1 MIRDAALCSKAAYST
16 PNSMQAKRHDGLTG
30 TRTLWCAFS
39 VFALTSMALP
49 LSSTLGLAAK
59 SVAPTSQQ
67 ISEYEAS
74 SESTRVKLLI
84 TLAKSGQQDLAES
97 LLKRYPLTGEFAPN
111 RQLFIE
117 GLVLK
122 ARGNLTGAA
131 KNYRAALADDPSLT
145 LVRSELAQTL
155 FILQEDDSAKHH
167 LNLLMA
173 EAPNDYEAQGIRS
186 FIDTIDARRP
196 FSFSAY
202 ISAAPSTNV
211 NNGSSKKTI
220 YSPVFGADLDIDDES
235 REQSGVG
242 FSTGLSAGYSHRL
255 GNDFSV
261 VLGGGINASI
271 YTDDDYNS
279 FNASQSAELRYLI
292 ANGFLGAGMVAS
304 ENRSYDIS
312 QQENDFYY
320 SYGPRVSLQKAIS
333 PKDRIN
339 FSSVYEWRKYDI
351 NPQSDGTAL
360 MIDGSWS
367 HAFDSSLTASL
378 SAGYDQIETGI
389 DYNSFETYSGGFG
402 LYKELPKGITVNLNG
417 ELRLSEFDAMHPIAG
432 IVREDRRYMGSIAFT
447 KRDFNIWGYAPAIE
461 YTYIYNDSN
470 ISIYEFDSHAID
482 FKLSKDF

>member
-1 MIRDAALCSKAAYST
+1 MRAVFCALSCLLLMSPAVLAKAAVE
-16 PNSMQAKRHDGLTG
+16 PN
-30 TRTLWCAFS
+30 
-39 VFALTSMALP
+39 P
-49 LSSTLGLAAK
+49 
-59 SVAPTSQQ
+59 QQ

-74 SESTRVKLLI
+74 TEAARVKLLI
-84 TLAKSGQQDLAES
+84 TLARAGQQDLAES
-97 LLKRYPLTGEFAPN
+97 LLKRYPLTGEFGPN

-117 GLVLK
+117 GLILK

-131 KNYRAALADDPSLT
+131 KNYRAALADDPGLT

-155 FILQEDDSAKHH
+155 FTLQEDDSAKHH

-173 EAPNDYEAQGIRS
+173 EAPDEHQAQGIRS

-196 FSFSAY
+196 FSFSTY
-202 ISAAPSTNV
+202 ISVAPSTNV
-211 NNGSSKKTI
+211 NNGSSNKTI

-261 VLGGGINASI
+261 VLGGGINATI
-271 YTDDDYNS
+271 YTDSDYNS
-279 FNASQSAELRYLI
+279 FNASQSAELRYLLTG
-292 ANGFLGAGMVAS
+292 GFLGAGLVAS
-304 ENRSYDIS
+304 ENMK
-312 QQENDFYY
+312 NDELGLSYY
-320 SYGPRVSLQKAIS
+320 SYGPRISLQKAVS
-333 PKDRIN
+333 AQDRLN
-339 FSSVYEWRKYDI
+339 LSSVYEWRNYSDYSE
-351 NPQSDGTAL
+351 SDGTAL
-360 MIDGSWS
+360 LIDGSWS
-367 HAFDSSLTASL
+367 HTFDSSLIGSL
-378 SAGYDQIETGI
+378 SAGYDDVETGI

-417 ELRLSEFDAMHPIAG
+417 ELRLSEFDAVHPLAG
-432 IVREDRRYMGSIAFT
+432 VVREDRRYMGSVAFT

-461 YTYIYNDSN
+461 YTYVYNDSN

>member
-1 MIRDAALCSKAAYST
+1 MR
-16 PNSMQAKRHDGLTG
+16 AKRHSRPGK

-39 VFALTSMALP
+39 VFAAVSLLLPPLAL
-49 LSSTLGLAAK
+49 GAK
-59 SVAPTSQQ
+59 PVTPTSQQ

-74 SESTRVKLLI
+74 GESTRVKLLI
-84 TLAKSGQQDLAES
+84 MLAKSGQHDLAES
-97 LLKRYPLTGEFAPN
+97 LLTRYPLTGEFGPN
-111 RQLFIE
+111 RKLFIE
-117 GLVLK
+117 GLILK

-211 NNGSSKKTI
+211 NNGSSSKTV
-220 YSPVFGADLDIDDES
+220 YSPVFGADLDIDDTS
-235 REQSGVG
+235 REQSGMG

-261 VLGGGINASI
+261 VLGGGLNANI
-271 YTDDDYNS
+271 YTESDYNS

-292 ANGFLGAGMVAS
+292 AEGFLGAGMVAS
-304 ENRSYDIS
+304 QNRSYDIT

-320 SYGPRVSLQKAIS
+320 SYGPRISLQKAIS
-333 PKDRIN
+333 PRDRIN
-339 FSSVYEWRKYDI
+339 LSSVYEWREYDL
-351 NPQSDGTAL
+351 NPQSDGSAL

-378 SAGYDQIETGI
+378 SAGYDEIETGI
-389 DYNSFETYSGGFG
+389 DYNSYETYSGGFG
-402 LYKELPKGITVNLNG
+402 VYKELPKGITVNLNG

-432 IVREDRRYMGSIAFT
+432 VVREDKRYMASVAFT

-461 YTYIYNDSN
+461 YTFVYNDSN
-470 ISIYEFDSHAID
+470 ISIYEYDSHAVD
-482 FKLSKDF
+482 FRLTKDF